1 LFDNPSGLQSLFFSG
16 SFAKNEKR
24 NENEAFMKGYGN
36 ILIHAMPNEKKSL
49 IDNDK
54 KRSNTQVLFSRV
66 PLF

>member
-49 IDNDK
+49 I
-54 KRSNTQVLFSRV
+54 
-66 PLF
+66 